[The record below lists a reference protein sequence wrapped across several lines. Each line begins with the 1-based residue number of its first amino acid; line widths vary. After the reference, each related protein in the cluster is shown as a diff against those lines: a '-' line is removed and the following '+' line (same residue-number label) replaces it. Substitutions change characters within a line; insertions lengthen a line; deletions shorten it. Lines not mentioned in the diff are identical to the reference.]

1 MKSFYLT
8 ELKFIE
14 IQLLSLQYVAIF
26 LVTLNFDI
34 CCRDKYLFKRIDT
47 THHAI

>member
-14 IQLLSLQYVAIF
+14 IQLLSLQYVAICF
-26 LVTLNFDI
+26 SDS
-34 CCRDKYLFKRIDT
+34 
-47 THHAI
+47 